1 MNLESPLLWLQNTN
15 TDVWEYLMISLVKV
29 RKNKVLEQMKEA
41 WKKTYDNI
49 ENRTYHEKYYHSYT
63 KVNIG
68 RVVAKNI
75 RRGDF
80 ISEILYPLHENSN
93 MGIRKYF
100 VYGFQ
105 FFTWGGYRTFQNSY
119 VPHKMELVNCS
130 TVVNVLEVLARL
142 NDFEF
147 TIDDNTTIQE
157 VVKFLYE
164 RENLRT
170 DKHIFCSIKNEI
182 MSLE

>member
-1 MNLESPLLWLQNTN
+1 MSLQSLQSPLLWLQETN

-29 RKNKVLEQMKEA
+29 RKNKVLEEMKEA
-41 WKKTYDNI
+41 WKKTYSSI
-49 ENRTYHEKYYHSYT
+49 ENINDYNT
-63 KVNIG
+63 VNLG
-68 RVVAKNI
+68 RMVIKNI
-75 RRGDF
+75 KRGWFSSDP
-80 ISEILYPLHENSN
+80 LYPLHENTSID
-93 MGIRKYF
+93 IRNYF
-100 VYGFQ
+100 VYGFK
-105 FFTWGGYRTFQNSY
+105 FYISGGYRTFNNNYIS
-119 VPHKMELVNCS
+119 HKMELFNKFKIID
-130 TVVNVLEVLARL
+130 TLKTLAKL
-142 NDFEF
+142 NNFEF

>member
-1 MNLESPLLWLQNTN
+1 MVLQSLQSPLLWLQETN

-29 RKNKVLEQMKEA
+29 RKNKVLEEMKEA
-41 WKKTYDNI
+41 WKKTYSSI
-49 ENRTYHEKYYHSYT
+49 ENINDYNT
-63 KVNIG
+63 VNLG
-68 RVVAKNI
+68 RVLLKNI
-75 RRGDF
+75 KRGWFSSDT
-80 ISEILYPLHENSN
+80 LYPLHENSN